1 MSCNICGQKSMNCDC
16 TQREREQ
23 AETIEELHQRIAEQN
38 ATTSELLEST
48 KSLLALC
55 ERYLGPLLA
64 GGEMTKARAAIAKA
78 MEEVS

>member
-1 MSCNICGQKSMNCDC
+1 MSCNICGQKSMNCIC
-16 TQREREQ
+16 TPLEKEQ

-38 ATTSELLEST
+38 ATTIELLEST
-48 KSLLALC
+48 QSLLALC

-78 MEEVS
+78 REEVS